1 MDIALCVEDGGD
13 SPVVMDRERMVR
25 VLLNLLE
32 NARKACRDSGNVTL
46 EIARTNGGVAMT
58 VRDTGEG
65 MPQEMVAHVFE
76 PFVSL
81 SREGGTGL
89 GLVVVRSIV
98 EAHGGTVVLTSRPGE
113 GTEIRVELPGRIG
126 HHPSDSKK

>member
-1 MDIALCVEDGGD
+1 
-13 SPVVMDRERMVR
+13 
-25 VLLNLLE
+25 
-32 NARKACRDSGNVTL
+32 
-46 EIARTNGGVAMT
+46 MT